1 MELELLAVVRAVDVP
16 GAEALAH
23 LDEER
28 VARVAGDLVG
38 EPRAR
43 ARDPVRLEEGVR
55 QVLVA
60 HRPAH
65 LGCRGE
71 DERGR
76 QLLPARRDDLLVE
89 VGERHDE
96 PHVVLGDEPRQ
107 RRNVRRIVDPW
118 HEGSVMSVVER
129 RCERVEVGGDGGRAR
144 SPEGADDVDALAGAG
159 EENRRH
165 LDVGG

>member
-1 MELELLAVVRAVDVP
+1 MEVELRAVVRAVDVP

-28 VARVAGDLVG
+28 VARVVGDVGG

-43 ARDPVRLEEGVR
+43 ARDPVRLEERVR

-71 DERGR
+71 HERGR
-76 QLLPARRDDLLVE
+76 QLLPGGRDDLLVE
-89 VGERHDE
+89 VGQRHDE
-96 PHVVLGDEPRQ
+96 PYVVIGDEPRQ
-107 RRNVRRIVDPW
+107 RLHVRGIVDPRDD
-118 HEGSVMSVVER
+118 GPVMSVVER
-129 RCERVEVGGDGGRAR
+129 RGQRVEIAGDGGRTR
-144 SPEGADDVDALAGAG
+144 SPEGAHDVDALAGAG